1 MDQRMM
7 RYLIDTNIL
16 IYYFADTIPQ
26 KEISAVEEIFKTSFN
41 ISIITKI
48 EFLGWGKH
56 TKEGYEKAR
65 QFMEY
70 AKTIQL
76 NNKIA
81 ELSIDLKRNC
91 KIKLPDAVIAATAI
105 YKDLILVTRNIRDF
119 NDVENLEIYNPYQ
132 TADRNI

>member
-1 MDQRMM
+1 MKK
-7 RYLIDTNIL
+7 YLIDTNIL

-26 KEISAVEEIFKTSFN
+26 KEITMIEEIFKTSFG

-56 TKEGYEKAR
+56 TKEGYEKAKE
-65 QFMEY
+65 FLGY

-81 ELSIDLKRNC
+81 ELSIELRRKG
-91 KIKLPDAVIAATAI
+91 KIKLPDAVIAATSLH
-105 YKDLILVTRNIRDF
+105 KDLILVTRNSRDF
-119 NDVENLEIYNPYQ
+119 KDVEGLEIYNPFQ
-132 TADRNI
+132 SK

>member
-1 MDQRMM
+1 MDQRMK

-26 KEISAVEEIFKTSFN
+26 EEVPTIEDIFKTSFI
-41 ISIITKI
+41 ISIISKI
-48 EFLGWGKH
+48 EFLGWKKH
-56 TKEGYEKAR
+56 TKKGYENAKE
-65 QFMEY
+65 FTGY

-81 ELSIDLKRNC
+81 ELSIDLRRNY

-105 YKDLILVTRNIRDF
+105 HNDLTLVTRNIKDF
-119 NDVENLEIYNPYQ
+119 KDMEDLEIYNPFQ
-132 TADRNI
+132 MK

>member
-1 MDQRMM
+1 MKK
-7 RYLIDTNIL
+7 YLIDTNIL

-26 KEISAVEEIFKTSFN
+26 KEVAMVEEIFKTSFG

-56 TKEGYEKAR
+56 TKEGYEKAKE
-65 QFMEY
+65 FLGY

-81 ELSIDLKRNC
+81 EHSIELRRNC
-91 KIKLPDAVIAATAI
+91 KIKLPDAVIAATAH
-105 YKDLILVTRNIRDF
+105 YKDLILVTRNSKDF
-119 NDVENLEIYNPYQ
+119 KDVEGLELYNPFQ
-132 TADRNI
+132 MK